1 MEIIYDPQ
9 TPLDFPIST
18 GIGNFDG
25 VHLGHRKIIDTLK
38 QAKGDS
44 RLSVIT
50 FDPHPQKVL
59 GKREVPL
66 ICPIEERFELLR
78 SQGVECAICLPFTET
93 LSRYTA
99 EDFVSK
105 ILVNLLRIENIAI
118 GPGFI
123 FGNKRRGD
131 TDLLKSMGNGLGF
144 NTLVVEPG
152 VVGNDVVSSTKIR
165 EFINRGNIE
174 SANSFLGYDYYIK
187 GKVVEGEKRGR
198 EIGFPTVNLDSP
210 WELLPMNGVY
220 ATYIYIDDRLYHSI
234 TNIGYRPTFGDDK
247 LLIESHIF
255 DFNGDL
261 YGKDL
266 KLNFVKRLR
275 NEKRFDGVDELVS
288 QIKIDVLEVKKIL
301 ENHPKA

>member
-25 VHLGHRKIIDTLK
+25 VHLGHRKIIETLK
-38 QAKGDS
+38 QTRDNS

-78 SQGVECAICLPFTET
+78 SHGVECVICLPFTET
-93 LSRYTA
+93 LSRYSA

-105 ILVNLLRIENIAI
+105 ILVDLLRIENIAI

-131 TDLLKSMGNGLGF
+131 TNLLNSMGKDLGF
-144 NTLVVEPG
+144 NTLIVEPG

-165 EFINRGNIE
+165 EFINRGDIE

-198 EIGFPTVNLDSP
+198 EIGFPTVNLDSL
-210 WELLPMNGVY
+210 WELLPRKGVY
-220 ATYIYIDDRLYHSI
+220 ATYIYINDRLYQSI
-234 TNIGYRPTFGDDK
+234 TNIGYRPTFGDDS

-255 DFNGDL
+255 DFDGDL
-261 YGKDL
+261 YGKEL

-275 NEKRFDGVDELVS
+275 DEKRFDGVDALVS
-288 QIKIDVLEVKKIL
+288 QIKIDVLEVREIL
-301 ENHPKA
+301 ENHRKV